1 MSILGLAFKFHPWEK
16 RGKKSN
22 ESLSR
27 TQKTK
32 YLTVLGTKE
41 APGECQKAPEPP

>member
-1 MSILGLAFKFHPWEK
+1 MDWPLFLEK
-16 RGKKSN
+16 KEKKKKSN

-27 TQKTK
+27 AQKTK

-41 APGECQKAPEPP
+41 APEECQKAPEPP